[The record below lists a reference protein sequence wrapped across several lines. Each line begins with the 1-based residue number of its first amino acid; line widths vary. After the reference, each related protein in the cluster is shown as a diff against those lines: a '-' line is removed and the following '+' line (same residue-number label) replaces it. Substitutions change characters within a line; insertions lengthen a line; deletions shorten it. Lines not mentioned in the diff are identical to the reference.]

1 MKLQLST
8 TLLILSFSLTAF
20 AQDGSFEESAEPRAE
35 IPEPQTP
42 TSTPP
47 PLPETE
53 SSPTSSSEVPGPPP
67 ETDDSAVTTPATP
80 LPPAEPNPSF
90 SDSPSFEGSSTE
102 SKEEPSEP
110 VQTQLQPPPSV
121 APREWQTNDWRFG
134 VMAATSLPTFSG
146 LGFTLQN
153 PHVEISVGWGVMPK
167 YYSNFLAKT
176 VADLSDNPGLEP
188 VIKDVL
194 MDNRVIRGGINY
206 RFQKGPG
213 WQAGISAVKIDSSGR
228 TPIDDALNAALKQ
241 DFSPIVD
248 ILEQLGVNI
257 QIEHETTLFG
267 AEFYGGYSW
276 LINDNFYIDFSLG
289 LLRVLKTEFEISTGL
304 GDLEETAPIKQI
316 IDGAEKDLERTVT
329 ENGYAPVLA
338 LRFAYLF

>member
-1 MKLQLST
+1 MHTLLS
-8 TLLILSFSLTAF
+8 TLLIFLSLSLTAV
-20 AQDGSFEESAEPRAE
+20 AQEETFQEPTDSRMETQEIQSPGSLPPSS
-35 IPEPQTP
+35 PEPEPSPALSPNIPAQP
-42 TSTPP
+42 MTS
-47 PLPETE
+47 
-53 SSPTSSSEVPGPPP
+53 
-67 ETDDSAVTTPATP
+67 DDSAAAPTDPPPATD
-80 LPPAEPNPSF
+80 PNPSF
-90 SDSPSFEGSSTE
+90 SDSPSFEKSS
-102 SKEEPSEP
+102 SEP
-110 VQTQLQPPPSV
+110 NQAEQPQVPLPP
-121 APREWQTNDWRFG
+121 AITAADEWQTNDWRFG
-134 VMAATSLPTFSG
+134 ALAATSLPTFTG

-153 PHVEISVGWGVMPK
+153 PHVEISIGWGVMPK

-213 WQAGISAVKIDSSGR
+213 WQVGISAVKIDSSGS

-257 QIEHETTLFG
+257 QIAHETTLFG

-329 ENGYAPVLA
+329 DNGYAPVLA